1 MKHTKK
7 KRLLAIVL
15 CMILVLSTGIAAFAN
30 ENVGLQ
36 SVACQAATLERVIK
50 NAEGEDVGTLIADI
64 PEGTFLASSSD
75 ANIQMD
81 VQADVGADG
90 VFDRVQQQLEAN
102 GETGYTLNNYVMAD
116 VTFYVNGEKQVPQQP
131 ITFTVKGT
139 NLDSQKAVAFSD
151 DRQNNP
157 TFPDVTEVTAE
168 DGSKTLQFTAETTSE
183 TVVYGVA
190 EKEEAQTTEP
200 EQEEN
205 ALEEDENVAVGE
217 VKNVEAVENKEVVEQ
232 EIQKAQENDTNM
244 AAVYTAPMVSITE
257 SYGKL
262 TAAYS
267 DTNAEVGYVWYRSIN
282 GAPETMQIPT
292 QYTSTTGTNLGKDIS
307 TDGKELY
314 ISLNG
319 GALKYNGNESVIY
332 KVSAYSKADLN
343 EYGLPKDGATALATS
358 DSYSVTGYYEVQNG
372 SFETPVV
379 TKLHKNTNNWQFSN
393 ENYKAL
399 GGAWQTT
406 GTHDANE
413 WSDSEGAD
421 IEIVTADKTNS
432 KKDLSGC
439 SWYGTEAAA
448 DGNQFAE
455 LNCEADGALYQDVLT
470 TPGETLNYQVA
481 HRARGSHKNATLE
494 EDTMYV
500 VIMPTQMAIE
510 KGITTQDKV
519 QDVINNR
526 ANDTYA
532 GATVVEYTDDDQSWT
547 THTGVYNVMNS
558 GQYSTRFFFV
568 SGATASGNK
577 TVGNFIDNVKFTR
590 DKLTPAAGTANIT
603 VTKTITGLDA
613 TAADTLA
620 RQLTF
625 KVGEV
630 KTLSYNDMTW
640 SYANGVYRGSA
651 VVNIPENKCG
661 DLQIEEN
668 GTLDVTGYTRNTSVF
683 VDSTVAGSGITSTT
697 VNVAVGNSKNVEFK
711 NNYTQNGGSGETVES
726 KMLHEKY
733 IKRNADGTYDI
744 TLNASGTIGTETNKA
759 LVDVVLVVDT
769 SGSMNDKTSSSDRK
783 SKTKLEDTKSA
794 INALVDA
801 FNAKSET
808 VDTKYKL
815 VEFNTFAK
823 TKTDNWIT
831 GTQLKNTIKKLEADG
846 GTNYDQGLRQG
857 ATAINSA
864 RTGARKIVIF
874 LTDGEPTFYG
884 SEKVNGKYPYGYGT
898 DTSNATLQ
906 AALRAAYS
914 INCSDFYAVG
924 IGLPSSINIYTHD
937 GLINGSTDNRKWNAN
952 HRAGSSY
959 CSEKGTK
966 TGYGKNALD
975 ILRNV
980 SGEVLLKEV
989 SGSTSAATK
998 DAINYANS
1006 SDLTSKFSSIAG
1018 DILNLACT
1026 NVTISDTLSKYV
1038 DTTTATKLKVNIA
1051 KKNTD
1056 GSFTTI
1062 EGDGREFDLAGG
1074 DVYEG
1079 SDKIATASYDATTKT
1094 ATLEFEDNYKFKENY
1109 YYYISITNVVPNQTA
1124 LDEYG
1129 KTAYPNVGDNFT
1141 DASENRYNA
1150 ITGGTSSKKPGFYS
1164 NSEAKISYKWKD
1176 SNVEENYNNPVVQ
1189 VEQINVS
1196 KKWEGIS
1203 NAKDTVLAQLV
1214 DKDGNPVS
1222 GRIIKLTSQN
1232 NYTGSFIVEE
1242 ADNYGGVRELKL
1254 DDEKG
1259 TISYE
1264 NHKYSMVDADGTTTI
1279 GNVSYKVTYTNN
1291 NDSYTITNTRN
1302 TQKIKIL
1309 KTRHANGTDD
1319 IYLEGAKFT
1328 LADGSGKVV
1337 KIGINTNGTYISDAN
1352 GLVLEGDIAYG
1363 TYTLTEVKAPAGY
1376 TKLTDAVTITVD
1388 EKGITI
1394 PDNTNISIK
1403 KASDGVYTITV
1414 VNNLIYELPHTGGPG
1429 IYLFMIGGILLMGA
1443 AAWIL
1448 YKNKCREVL
1457 KR

>member
-1 MKHTKK
+1 
-7 KRLLAIVL
+7 
-15 CMILVLSTGIAAFAN
+15 
-30 ENVGLQ
+30 
-36 SVACQAATLERVIK
+36 
-50 NAEGEDVGTLIADI
+50 
-64 PEGTFLASSSD
+64 
-75 ANIQMD
+75 
-81 VQADVGADG
+81 
-90 VFDRVQQQLEAN
+90 
-102 GETGYTLNNYVMAD
+102 
-116 VTFYVNGEKQVPQQP
+116 
-131 ITFTVKGT
+131 
-139 NLDSQKAVAFSD
+139 
-151 DRQNNP
+151 
-157 TFPDVTEVTAE
+157 
-168 DGSKTLQFTAETTSE
+168 
-183 TVVYGVA
+183 
-190 EKEEAQTTEP
+190 
-200 EQEEN
+200 
-205 ALEEDENVAVGE
+205 
-217 VKNVEAVENKEVVEQ
+217 
-232 EIQKAQENDTNM
+232 
-244 AAVYTAPMVSITE
+244 
-257 SYGKL
+257 
-262 TAAYS
+262 
-267 DTNAEVGYVWYRSIN
+267 
-282 GAPETMQIPT
+282 
-292 QYTSTTGTNLGKDIS
+292 
-307 TDGKELY
+307 
-314 ISLNG
+314 
-319 GALKYNGNESVIY
+319 
-332 KVSAYSKADLN
+332 
-343 EYGLPKDGATALATS
+343 
-358 DSYSVTGYYEVQNG
+358 
-372 SFETPVV
+372 
-379 TKLHKNTNNWQFSN
+379 
-393 ENYKAL
+393 
-399 GGAWQTT
+399 
-406 GTHDANE
+406 
-413 WSDSEGAD
+413 
-421 IEIVTADKTNS
+421 
-432 KKDLSGC
+432 
-439 SWYGTEAAA
+439 
-448 DGNQFAE
+448 
-455 LNCEADGALYQDVLT
+455 
-470 TPGETLNYQVA
+470 
-481 HRARGSHKNATLE
+481 
-494 EDTMYV
+494 MYV

-568 SGATASGNK
+568 SGATASGKK

-590 DKLTPAAGTANIT
+590 DKLTPAAGTASIT

-613 TAADTLA
+613 EAADALA
-620 RQLTF
+620 RRLTF
-625 KVGEV
+625 KVGDV
-630 KTLSYNDMTW
+630 KTLSYDEMTW

-661 DLQIEEN
+661 DLQVEES
-668 GTLDVTGYTRNTSVF
+668 GALDVTGYTRNTSVF

-769 SGSMNDKTSSSDRK
+769 SGSMKEKTSSGRN

-808 VDTKYKL
+808 VDTEYKL
-815 VEFNTFAK
+815 VEFNTFAE
-823 TKTDNWIT
+823 TKTDNWVD
-831 GTQLKNTIKKLEADG
+831 GAQLKKTVSNLRATG
-846 GTNYDQGLRQG
+846 GTNYDQGLQQG

-884 SEKVNGKYPYGYGT
+884 TDIGSNGYPAGLGNA
-898 DTSNATLQ
+898 TSNATLQ
-906 AALRAAYS
+906 AALVSAKAVEC
-914 INCSDFYAVG
+914 NDFYAVG
-924 IGLPSSINIYTHD
+924 VGLSSSINIYTHD
-937 GLINGSTDNRKWNAN
+937 GRFNENSYNNIYWNHGWGRCPDKGSKSGNYCILDN
-952 HRAGSSY
+952 
-959 CSEKGTK
+959 
-966 TGYGKNALD
+966 
-975 ILRNV
+975 I
-980 SGEVLLKEV
+980 SGETLLTYV
-989 SGSTSAATK
+989 SSNTSAATK

-1006 SDLTSKFSSIAG
+1006 SDLTSKFTSIAG

-1094 ATLEFEDNYKFKENY
+1094 ATLKFKDNYKFKENY

-1254 DDEKG
+1254 DDENG

-1279 GNVSYKVTYTNN
+1279 GNVSYKVTYTNKN

-1319 IYLEGAKFT
+1319 IYLEGAEFT
-1328 LADGSGKVV
+1328 LADSSGKVV

-1388 EKGITI
+1388 EKGIKI

-1414 VNNLIYELPHTGGPG
+1414 VNNLLYELPHTGGPG
-1429 IYLFMIGGILLMGA
+1429 IYLFTIGGILLMGA

>member
-90 VFDRVQQQLEAN
+90 VLDRVQQQLEAN

-157 TFPDVTEVTAE
+157 TFPDVTEVTTE

-232 EIQKAQENDTNM
+232 EIQKAQENDKNM

-372 SFETPVV
+372 SFETPVI
-379 TKLHKNTNNWQFSN
+379 TDLHKNTNNWQFSN

-406 GTHDANE
+406 GTHDASE

-432 KKDLSGC
+432 NKDLSGY

-481 HRARGSHKNATLE
+481 HRARGSRIDATAE
-494 EDTMYV
+494 NDTMYV

-568 SGATASGNK
+568 SGATASGKK

-590 DKLTPAAGTANIT
+590 DKLTPAAGTASIT

-613 TAADTLA
+613 EAADALA
-620 RQLTF
+620 RRLTF
-625 KVGEV
+625 KVGDV
-630 KTLSYNDMTW
+630 KTLSYDEMTW

-661 DLQIEEN
+661 DLQVEES
-668 GTLDVTGYTRNTSVF
+668 GALDVTGYTRNTSVF

-769 SGSMNDKTSSSDRK
+769 SGSMKEKTSSGRN

-808 VDTKYKL
+808 VDTEYKL
-815 VEFNTFAK
+815 VEFNTFAE
-823 TKTDNWIT
+823 TKTDNWVD
-831 GTQLKNTIKKLEADG
+831 GAQLKKTVSNLRATG
-846 GTNYDQGLRQG
+846 GTNYDQGLQQG

-884 SEKVNGKYPYGYGT
+884 TDIGSNGYPAGLGNA
-898 DTSNATLQ
+898 TSNATLQ
-906 AALRAAYS
+906 AALVSAKAVEC
-914 INCSDFYAVG
+914 NDFYAVG
-924 IGLPSSINIYTHD
+924 VGLSSSINIYTHD
-937 GLINGSTDNRKWNAN
+937 GRFNENSYNNIYWNHGWGRCPDKGSKSGNYCILDN
-952 HRAGSSY
+952 
-959 CSEKGTK
+959 
-966 TGYGKNALD
+966 
-975 ILRNV
+975 I
-980 SGEVLLKEV
+980 SGETLLTYV
-989 SGSTSAATK
+989 SSNTSAATK

-1006 SDLTSKFSSIAG
+1006 SDLTSKFTSIAG

-1094 ATLEFEDNYKFKENY
+1094 ATLKFKDNYKFKENY

-1254 DDEKG
+1254 DDENG

-1279 GNVSYKVTYTNN
+1279 GNVSYKVTYTNKN

-1319 IYLEGAKFT
+1319 IYLEGAEFT
-1328 LADGSGKVV
+1328 LADSSGKVV

-1388 EKGITI
+1388 EKGIKI

-1414 VNNLIYELPHTGGPG
+1414 VNNLLYELPHTGGPG
-1429 IYLFMIGGILLMGA
+1429 IYLFTIGGILLMGA